1 MIIETFSPV
10 RPKVRYGTSD
20 IDSYLLELSNNIE
33 MSEANFVNTN
43 GTLPF
48 SIMSTV
54 YSGDRSSFCHL
65 GAQHDGMFSSSSA
78 IFET

>member
-10 RPKVRYGTSD
+10 RPKVRYGISD
-20 IDSYLLELSNNIE
+20 IDSYLLELSNIE

-65 GAQHDGMFSSSSA
+65 SAQCDGMFSSSSA